1 MQGPALLAS
10 FPGSATTRRPAPAA
24 PAAAVFLPKEHGS
37 WSLALEPLALG
48 LLVAPSS
55 AGGALTVAALA
66 GFFARRPFKALFS
79 PVAARPRTA
88 ALAVLIFSVL
98 ALAGFSLVLVP
109 GGIAPLW
116 PLLLAAPLGGLF
128 AWFDA
133 QNGSRA
139 AAAEVA
145 GSAAF
150 ALVPAALATLAGWSA
165 GPALALAA
173 LALTRSVPTVLSVR
187 SSLRQAKGE
196 TAGFLLPVLATVAA
210 ALGVSLMGALQLVP
224 IWTAVPAWALLART
238 LWFASP
244 FRPAWPARRI
254 GMFETITGLLY
265 VAAITAAYRG

>member
-1 MQGPALLAS
+1 MQGTALLAS
-10 FPGSATTRRPAPAA
+10 FPGSATTRRPAPVTPVAS
-24 PAAAVFLPKEHGS
+24 VFLPKEHGS
-37 WSLALEPLALG
+37 WSLALEPLVLG

-66 GFFARRPFKALFS
+66 GFFARRPFKALSAPAASRRLEARKPVLLFS
-79 PVAARPRTA
+79 ALGVAG
-88 ALAVLIFSVL
+88 LFVVLL
-98 ALAGFSLVLVP
+98 L
-109 GGIAPLW
+109 GGIASLW

-173 LALTRSVPTVLSVR
+173 LALTRSVPTVLTVR
-187 SSLRQAKGE
+187 SSLREAKGE
-196 TAGFLLPVLATVAA
+196 TAGFLLPVLAAGAA
-210 ALGVSLMGALQLVP
+210 GLGLSFLSALGYL
-224 IWTAVPAWALLART
+224 PAWASLPSWALFART

-244 FRPAWPARRI
+244 FRPSWSARRI
-254 GMFETITGLLY
+254 GMFEAMAGLLCIATITL
-265 VAAITAAYRG
+265 AYRL